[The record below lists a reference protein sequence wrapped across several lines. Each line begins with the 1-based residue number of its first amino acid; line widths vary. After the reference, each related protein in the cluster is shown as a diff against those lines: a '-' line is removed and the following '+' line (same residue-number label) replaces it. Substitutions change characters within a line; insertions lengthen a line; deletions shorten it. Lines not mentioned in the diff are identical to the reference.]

1 MKIIVSIV
9 LLFCCIF
16 IADGSRRS
24 DEFIYIDRPG
34 SSLRFFKLPGVSGA
48 VSFDFQKNVY
58 SVWRHTEYG
67 SYVPLRIN
75 NATARYNITL
85 TEDSIIRIQNI
96 SASQPMVFGLND
108 GSDSP
113 LKVQLFGEMQ
123 DSDFTIELNCSNYN
137 SDASQLYLGIYN
149 HLLKKENIIYPTY
162 ISAPAGWTLE
172 NEGIASIVADS
183 LDVSVWRPDTLSIWT
198 SVANIKVDMN
208 NQDANHIC
216 KYFPTYK
223 YQDRPLNKIIIFLD
237 KDFGTTTATYRI
249 KNNKLYLINRDKSIE
264 LEEIIPGT
272 DNGYPCFIMPR

>member
-24 DEFIYIDRPG
+24 DEFIYIDHPG

-75 NATARYNITL
+75 HATARYNITL

-113 LKVQLFGEMQ
+113 LKMQLFGEMQ

-137 SDASQLYLGIYN
+137 SNASQLYLGIYN

-198 SVANIKVDMN
+198 SVANIKVDLN

-216 KYFPTYK
+216 KYFPIYK
-223 YQDRPLNKIIIFLD
+223 YQNRPLNKIIIFLD

-264 LEEIIPGT
+264 LEEIIPGI

>member
-9 LLFCCIF
+9 LLFSCIF

-34 SSLRFFKLPGVSGA
+34 SSLRFFKRPGVSGA

-67 SYVPLRIN
+67 SYIPLRIN
-75 NATARYNITL
+75 HATARYNITL

-108 GSDSP
+108 GSDSQ

-198 SVANIKVDMN
+198 SVANIKVDLN

-216 KYFPTYK
+216 KYFPIYK